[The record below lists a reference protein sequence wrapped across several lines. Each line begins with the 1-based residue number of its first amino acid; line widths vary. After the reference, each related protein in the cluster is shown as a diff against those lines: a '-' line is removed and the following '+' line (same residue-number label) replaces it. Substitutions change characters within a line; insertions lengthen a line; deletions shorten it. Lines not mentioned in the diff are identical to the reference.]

1 MGRVELRIAAQFYPG
16 FEKTE
21 VQLAESCTLYR
32 LLEQW
37 SAEHA
42 PGLMEQLFNP
52 DTLVLRE
59 GVLILIN
66 GKAVQQEDAHSSLSW
81 RYRPYCPLLS
91 GLCAPK
97 IMPYL

>member
-21 VQLAESCTLYR
+21 VQLAESCILYR

-66 GKAVQQEDAHSSLSW
+66 GKAVQQEDAHKSSI
-81 RYRPYCPLLS
+81 
-91 GLCAPK
+91 APGDTVTVLPV
-97 IMPYL
+97 IVGG